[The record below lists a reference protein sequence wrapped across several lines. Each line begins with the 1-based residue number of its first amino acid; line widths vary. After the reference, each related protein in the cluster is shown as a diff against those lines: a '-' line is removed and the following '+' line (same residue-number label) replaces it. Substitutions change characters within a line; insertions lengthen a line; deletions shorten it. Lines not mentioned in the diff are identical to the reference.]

1 MAVVQISRIQVRR
14 GQANQGSGIPQLAG
28 GEFGWAV
35 DEQELYIGNGSVA
48 EGAPQVGNSKI
59 LTEHDDLFE
68 LVGTYSYKRGSI
80 DTGEGISVER
90 TLNSRLDDIVSVRSF
105 GCAGDGSDVTV
116 ALQKALYELY
126 LKPSTR
132 NNPQS
137 RVILHVEAGIY
148 RISSTIN
155 IPPYATIVG
164 AGKEKTVFIKTGD
177 FNMFKTISS
186 DTTYTGVVSTTIPN
200 DDPTM
205 SYANSARYITFK
217 DCTLQTESEDT
228 AALLQL
234 NSCRDSRFENVKFE
248 GNKILNTATNPAVEI
263 RSKSNAVRS
272 EFNRFIDCEF
282 VSIGKAIVS
291 NSNISRNEF
300 DSCKFFNIT
309 KAIELGVTPDATQ
322 FNATDNNIRE
332 CYFETIEQQAIHI
345 ENGTRNSSI
354 NNRFGPSV
362 GNNGGSE
369 TTVAHSIIKFGESG
383 NISVDNEFDRTYNL
397 SINQAYIVSKPYIP
411 EVEGP
416 AFYEH
421 EYTEQVD
428 LAQIGTPQLL
438 FRLPADSTKSFDID
452 YWYKTDVG
460 SRVFSRSGTLTV
472 FVNRESNSVSI
483 MDDYDISG
491 LDSLGE
497 SLQFSATLNQLET
510 AWSAQVKYTNQLDSG
525 KLTFKIRSRS

>member
-35 DEQELYIGNGSVA
+35 DGQELYIGNGSVA

-59 LTEHDDLFE
+59 ITEHDDLFE
-68 LVGTYSYKRGSI
+68 LVGTYSYKKGSI
-80 DTGEGISVER
+80 DTGIGVAVER
-90 TLNSRLDDIVSVRSF
+90 TLNARLDDIVSVRSF
-105 GCAGDGSDVTV
+105 GITGDGSDITTK
-116 ALQKALYELY
+116 LQKALYELY
-126 LKPSTR
+126 LKPTTR

-148 RISSTIN
+148 RISSTIR

-177 FNMFKTISS
+177 ITMFDTISS
-186 DTTYTGVVSTTIPN
+186 DTTYDGVNATIYA
-200 DDPTM
+200 DPTM
-205 SYANSARYITFK
+205 SYANSARYVSFK
-217 DCTLQTESEDT
+217 DCTLQTESDDGK
-228 AALLQL
+228 LLQL

-248 GNKILNTATNPAVEI
+248 GSKLTNSTTNPAVEI

-291 NSNISRNEF
+291 DHNISRNEI

-309 KAIELGVTPDATQ
+309 KAIEIGVTPTIGQ
-322 FNATDNNIRE
+322 TNATDNNIRE

-345 ENGTRNSSI
+345 ANGTRNSSI

-369 TTVAHSIIKFGESG
+369 ATVAHSIIKFGESG

-397 SINQAYIVSKPYIP
+397 SINQAYIVTKPYIP

-438 FRLPADSTKSFDID
+438 FRLPADTTKSFDID

-460 SRVFSRSGTLTV
+460 ARVFSRAGTLTV

-491 LDSLGE
+491 LDSLGA